1 MAKRNCAQA
10 GCPALVEAGVRD
22 GRCLD
27 HRRQVDRERGSAT
40 ARGYGYTHTQLSKRM
55 RAEAIGMTC
64 HFCKEVMVAGQDL
77 ALDHTPDRAGYRG
90 VVHLSCN
97 ARDGAL
103 RGNAQR
109 LR

>member
-1 MAKRNCAQA
+1 MKVCTEP
-10 GCPALVEAGVRD
+10 GCPELVEAGARG

-27 HRRQVDRERGSAT
+27 HRRQVERERGSAT
-40 ARGYGYTHTQLSKRM
+40 ARGYDYTHTQLSKRM
-55 RAEAIGMTC
+55 RAEAVGMTC
-64 HFCKEVMVAGQDL
+64 HLCGDRMAADQDL
-77 ALDHTPDRAGYRG
+77 ALDHTVDRSGYRG